1 MLAAFRSLVFIPIFY
16 GGSTPIII
24 ASFLVAFFYPPGI
37 YYMAQLWSRY
47 HYLCTRVILGIR
59 VEIKGEIRNEP
70 LLYVFKHESMFETID
85 LLRIFDKPVVV
96 AKKELL
102 VIPLWGW
109 IATRHGLLGIDRDGG
124 GTAMRQIIKQAKKA
138 IAEGRPIVIFAE
150 GSRAHHGERP
160 ELQTGFAGIYKLI
173 GLPLVP
179 VALNSGKVS
188 PRDTFVQK
196 SGVITYEIQPEI
208 EPGLGRDEIR
218 DRVHDAINALNVP
231 MLDK

>member
-1 MLAAFRSLVFIPIFY
+1 MLAAIRSIIFIPIFY

-24 ASFLVAFFYPPGI
+24 LSFLVALFSESGTHF
-37 YYMAQLWSRY
+37 MARVWSGY
-47 HYLCTRVILGIR
+47 HYLCARLILGIR
-59 VEIKGEIRNEP
+59 AEIKGKIRNEP

-85 LLRIFDKPVVV
+85 LLRIFEKPVVI

-109 IATRHGLLGIDRDGG
+109 IARRHGLLGIDRDGG
-124 GTAMRQIIKQAKKA
+124 GAAMRQIIKQAKKA
-138 IAEGRPIVIFAE
+138 VAEGRPIVIFAE

-160 ELQTGFAGIYKLI
+160 ELQTGFAGIYKLM

-179 VALNSGKVS
+179 VALDSGLVA

-196 SGVITYEIQPEI
+196 SGVITYAVQDEI
-208 EPGLGRDEIR
+208 EPGLERSDINS
-218 DRVHDAINALNVP
+218 RVHTAINMLN
-231 MLDK
+231 D

>member
-1 MLAAFRSLVFIPIFY
+1 MLAAIRSIIFIPLFY

-24 ASFLVAFFYPPGI
+24 LSFLVAVFSVRGTH
-37 YYMAQLWSRY
+37 YMAQLWSRY
-47 HYLCTRVILGIR
+47 HYLCARLILGIR

-85 LLRIFDKPVVV
+85 LLRIFDKPVVI

-109 IATRHGLLGIDRDGG
+109 IAKKHGLLGIDRNGG
-124 GTAMRQIIKQAKKA
+124 GAAMRQIIKQAKRA
-138 IAEGRPIVIFAE
+138 VAEGRPIVIFAE

-160 ELQTGFAGIYKLI
+160 ELQTGFAGIYKLM

-179 VALNSGKVS
+179 VALDSGIVS

-196 SGVITYEIQPEI
+196 SGVITYAVQPEI
-208 EPGLGRDEIR
+208 EPGLDRDDIR
-218 DRVHDAINALNVP
+218 DRVHAAINVLN
-231 MLDK
+231 D